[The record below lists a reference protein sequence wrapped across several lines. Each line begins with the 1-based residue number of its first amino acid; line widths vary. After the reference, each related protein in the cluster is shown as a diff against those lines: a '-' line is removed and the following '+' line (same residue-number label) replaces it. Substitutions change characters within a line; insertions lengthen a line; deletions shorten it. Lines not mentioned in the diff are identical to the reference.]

1 MGTNGETTSVITL
14 YTRTGELTADGWY
27 TLGGTHLLAGSGIPG
42 YDDDFGYIPGI
53 GNDRNHLA

>member
-1 MGTNGETTSVITL
+1 MKKKYQKPAMRVVKL
-14 YTRTGELTADGWY
+14 QHR
-27 TLGGTHLLAGSGIPG
+27 THLLAGSGISG